1 LVNQSASGGFGGFRV
16 LLVDDDEA
24 FLEISKQIL
33 QQENNYQID
42 TATSVNQATQKLK
55 TKTFDV
61 VVSDYEMP
69 QKTGLDLLNHIKKTQ
84 PNTPFILFT
93 GKGREDIA
101 IQALNLGANYY
112 INKHG
117 TPKTVYGELTHAITN
132 LVRARNDDSSLLT
145 SEDENR
151 LLFENSFDGV
161 MLTKPDGSILS
172 ANPASCRML
181 RMGEQEIIKVGR
193 QGIVVK
199 DEKLKNALKERE
211 QTGKV
216 VSEFTFKRKDGS
228 TFVGEASSN
237 LFLSSSGEVKSCLII
252 RDITQRK
259 KIEAA
264 LKKSEEL
271 QRAIVAN
278 SPIGIATIA
287 ADANFLSANESFVKI
302 LGYSE
307 SELRKMDFKDITHP
321 DYLADSIIAVDNLN
335 AGKVPFFSLEKKYIR
350 KDGTIIDGKVNVS
363 LIRNEKGKP
372 RLYVISLEDV
382 TSLKKDVLA
391 LSESEARF
399 RQLIINSPDTIYLF
413 DNISHKTQFLN
424 RDTFLGYPRSEI
436 EGTNSL
442 TEHIYPA
449 DKESVLKNWYDIMQG
464 TISGEK
470 PIEYRLKSKSGK
482 WEWLQ
487 SRVNVLQRDGKGKP
501 QLLLVS
507 LSIVT
512 ERKFDEEKLF
522 LFNEKIRVLGS
533 LTRHDVGNKLM
544 TIRNSVYLLRKHVG
558 DDPRVTKYFEAID
571 SAVNSANRLFDFSR
585 VYEKIGAEKPSVV
598 DVGEA
603 FDQAI
608 SLIPNLGKIKIIN
621 ECHNLKVVADSLL
634 VQVFHNL
641 VDNTIKYG
649 GFVSQIKFYFLEN
662 DDKKHLIYEDNGE
675 GISFENK
682 SKLFN
687 EGFSTGGSTGLGLS
701 LIKKIVE
708 FYGWTIVEEGE
719 PGEGAKF
726 TLTVNNN

>member
-1 LVNQSASGGFGGFRV
+1 
-16 LLVDDDEA
+16 
-24 FLEISKQIL
+24 
-33 QQENNYQID
+33 
-42 TATSVNQATQKLK
+42 
-55 TKTFDV
+55 
-61 VVSDYEMP
+61 
-69 QKTGLDLLNHIKKTQ
+69 
-84 PNTPFILFT
+84 LFT

-172 ANPASCRML
+172 ANPAACRML
-181 RMGEQEIIKVGR
+181 RMSEQEIIKVGR

-259 KIEAA
+259 KIEVA

-363 LIRNEKGKP
+363 LIRDEKGKP

-382 TSLKKDVLA
+382 TSLKKDMLA

-726 TLTVNNN
+726 TLIINNN

>member
-1 LVNQSASGGFGGFRV
+1 MTDSNADASGGFRV

-61 VVSDYEMP
+61 IVSDYEMP

-172 ANPASCRML
+172 ANPAACRML
-181 RMGEQEIIKVGR
+181 RMSEQEIIKVGR

-259 KIEAA
+259 KIEVA

-363 LIRNEKGKP
+363 LIRDEKGKP

-382 TSLKKDVLA
+382 TSLKKDMLA

-558 DDPRVTKYFEAID
+558 DDPRVTKYFETID

-726 TLTVNNN
+726 TLIINNN

>member
-1 LVNQSASGGFGGFRV
+1 
-16 LLVDDDEA
+16 
-24 FLEISKQIL
+24 
-33 QQENNYQID
+33 
-42 TATSVNQATQKLK
+42 
-55 TKTFDV
+55 
-61 VVSDYEMP
+61 
-69 QKTGLDLLNHIKKTQ
+69 
-84 PNTPFILFT
+84 LFT

-172 ANPASCRML
+172 ANPAACRML
-181 RMGEQEIIKVGR
+181 RMSEQEIIKVGR

-259 KIEAA
+259 KIEVA

-363 LIRNEKGKP
+363 LIRDEKGKP

-382 TSLKKDVLA
+382 TSLKKDMLA

-608 SLIPNLGKIKIIN
+608 SLIPNLGTIKIIN

-726 TLTVNNN
+726 TLIINNN

>member
-1 LVNQSASGGFGGFRV
+1 MVNQSASGGFGGFRV

-61 VVSDYEMP
+61 IVSDYEMP

-172 ANPASCRML
+172 ANPAACRML
-181 RMGEQEIIKVGR
+181 RMSEQEIIKVGR

-259 KIEAA
+259 KIEVA

-363 LIRNEKGKP
+363 LIRDEKGKP

-382 TSLKKDVLA
+382 TSLKKDMLA

-726 TLTVNNN
+726 TLIINNN

>member
-1 LVNQSASGGFGGFRV
+1 MTDSNADASGGFRV

-61 VVSDYEMP
+61 IVSDYEMP

-172 ANPASCRML
+172 ANPAACRML
-181 RMGEQEIIKVGR
+181 RMSEQEIIKVGR

-259 KIEAA
+259 KIEVA

-363 LIRNEKGKP
+363 LIRDEKGKP

-382 TSLKKDVLA
+382 TSLKKDMLA

-726 TLTVNNN
+726 TLIINNN

>member
-1 LVNQSASGGFGGFRV
+1 MANQIVPGGFGGLRV

-61 VVSDYEMP
+61 IVSDYEMP

-101 IQALNLGANYY
+101 IQALNLGADYY

-132 LVRARNDDSSLLT
+132 LVRARNDDSYLLT

-172 ANPASCRML
+172 ANPAACRML
-181 RMGEQEIIKVGR
+181 RMSEQEIIKVGR

-271 QRAIVAN
+271 QSAIVAN

-363 LIRNEKGKP
+363 QIRDEKGKP

-382 TSLKKDVLA
+382 TSLKKDMLA

-449 DKESVLKNWYDIMQG
+449 DKEYVLKNWYDIMQG

-662 DDKKHLIYEDNGE
+662 DNKKHLIYEDNGE

-708 FYGWTIVEEGE
+708 FYGWTIVEKGE

-726 TLTVNNN
+726 TLTINNN

>member
-1 LVNQSASGGFGGFRV
+1 M
-16 LLVDDDEA
+16 LVDDDEA

-61 VVSDYEMP
+61 IVSDYEMP

-172 ANPASCRML
+172 ANPAACRML
-181 RMGEQEIIKVGR
+181 RMSEQEIIKVGR

-259 KIEAA
+259 KIEVA

-363 LIRNEKGKP
+363 LIRDEKGKP

-382 TSLKKDVLA
+382 TSLKKDMLA

-726 TLTVNNN
+726 TLIINNN

>member
-1 LVNQSASGGFGGFRV
+1 LTDSNADASGGFRV

-61 VVSDYEMP
+61 IVSDYEMP

-172 ANPASCRML
+172 ANPAACRML
-181 RMGEQEIIKVGR
+181 RMSEQEIIKVGR

-259 KIEAA
+259 KIEVA

-363 LIRNEKGKP
+363 LIRDEKGKP

-382 TSLKKDVLA
+382 TSLKKDMLA

-726 TLTVNNN
+726 TLIINNN